1 MIICS
6 YDLPVADRAP
16 ARKQAPA
23 EGYPKAL
30 AARIGFL
37 LARAHLVARE
47 KADRALGGVGLSMKG
62 YAALATLVSD
72 GPISQQRLSQRI
84 RMDPATMVDVI
95 DSLEASGHIV
105 RRRNPQDRREYALQT
120 TAKGRA
126 LLTRAERAI
135 EAAERETVR
144 GLDRDETAVLNE
156 LLGRIAD
163 PGRSTNLAT
172 DELVAEVL
180 GR

>member
-1 MIICS
+1 M
-6 YDLPVADRAP
+6 VADHLGAP
-16 ARKQAPA
+16 KQSRVDT
-23 EGYPKAL
+23 YPKAL
-30 AARIGFL
+30 AARFGFL
-37 LARAHLVARE
+37 LARAHLIARE

-72 GPISQQRLSQRI
+72 GPISQQRLSRRI

-105 RRRNPQDRREYALQT
+105 RRRNPEDRREYALQT

-144 GLDRDETAVLNE
+144 GLEPEEAALLLE

-163 PGRSTNLAT
+163 PGRSTALAT
-172 DELVAEVL
+172 DELVAQVL

>member
-1 MIICS
+1 MI
-6 YDLPVADRAP
+6 DAVARHNG
-16 ARKQAPA
+16 Q
-23 EGYPKAL
+23 EGYPRAL

-47 KADRALGGVGLSMKG
+47 KADRALAQVGLSMKG

-95 DSLEASGHIV
+95 DSLEKQGHIV
-105 RRRNPQDRREYALQT
+105 RKRNPQDRREYALQT
-120 TAKGRA
+120 TARGRA

-135 EAAERETVR
+135 EAAERETAG
-144 GLDRDETAVLNE
+144 GLDSGERAVLLE
-156 LLGRIAD
+156 LLGRIAH
-163 PGRSTNLAT
+163 PNASTDLAT
-172 DELVAEVL
+172 DEVVAEAL

>member
-1 MIICS
+1 MIGDGKLRCEMAN
-6 YDLPVADRAP
+6 D
-16 ARKQAPA
+16 
-23 EGYPKAL
+23 GYPKAL

-47 KADRALGGVGLSMKG
+47 KADG
-62 YAALATLVSD
+62 ALADV
-72 GPISQQRLSQRI
+72 GISQQRLSQRI

-95 DSLEASGHIV
+95 DSLERSGHIV
-105 RRRNPQDRREYALQT
+105 RRRNPKDRRAYALQT

-126 LLTRAERAI
+126 LLTRAQRAI
-135 EAAERETVR
+135 VEAERDTVQ
-144 GLDRDETAVLNE
+144 GLDRDEEKVLLE

-163 PGRSTNLAT
+163 PGRAESLAT
-172 DELVAEVL
+172 DEVVTAAL